1 MEKNLIKFLISTNA
15 DNAKKKIL
23 RNKYFYRAD
32 TSDGSPADMWPA
44 LEISHNPGNESLQSA
59 RRWRSSC

>member
-15 DNAKKKIL
+15 DNAKKNIL

-44 LEISHNPGNESLQSA
+44 LEISQNPGHESLQSA